1 MNLQDPVKLVSQLV
15 DLPIIDSEERWCGI
29 VDDVELAGTAGKEMR
44 VKALLVGP
52 GAYEGRM
59 PGWAFWLVCK
69 IAGNRMIRVPAD
81 QIVEIGSV
89 VKLKS
94 TAEKLKLR
102 RTEAKAA
109 AWIPREGAL

>member
-1 MNLQDPVKLVSQLV
+1 MNLKGPVKLVSQLV
-15 DLPIIDSEERWCGI
+15 DLPIIDSEERWCG
-29 VDDVELAGTAGKEMR
+29 VVVGLELAGTAGKEMR

-52 GAYEGRM
+52 GAYEGRI
-59 PGWAFWLVCK
+59 PGWAFWLVRR

-94 TAEKLKLR
+94 TAEKLKLHQ
-102 RTEAKAA
+102 TETKAA
-109 AWIPREGAL
+109 AWIPRKGAL

>member
-1 MNLQDPVKLVSQLV
+1 MNLKGPVKLVSQLV
-15 DLPIIDSEERWCGI
+15 DLPIIDSEERWCGV
-29 VDDVELAGTAGKEMR
+29 VDDLELAGTAGKEMR

-52 GAYEGRM
+52 GAYEGRI
-59 PGWAFWLVCK
+59 PGWAFWLVRR

-94 TAEKLKLR
+94 TAEKLKLH
-102 RTEAKAA
+102 RTETKAA
-109 AWIPREGAL
+109 AWIPRKGAL